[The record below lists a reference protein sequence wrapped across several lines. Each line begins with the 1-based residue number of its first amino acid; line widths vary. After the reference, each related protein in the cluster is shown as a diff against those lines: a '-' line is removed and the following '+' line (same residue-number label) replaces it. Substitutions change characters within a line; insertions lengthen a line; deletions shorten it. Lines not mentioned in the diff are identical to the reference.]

1 MAEVVTLIPAVIN
14 AFRSIAGIIS
24 AVKESKDKLKEAA
37 DKSEVAEQVEAEIES
52 KLATYSDWTGN
63 LVKYAQCLRSY
74 KAIQGEVS
82 GLRGIEDSL
91 CTLLGVTAD
100 EELTRSHLRQIE
112 AKVTFL
118 KETTKGNIEAADA
131 AQIMRLVEDTK
142 GHIDKSRARI
152 DIKDFGYIKSEILA
166 ASRDAGK
173 LAVTF
178 NARLDTLID
187 GLMLVAT

>member
-1 MAEVVTLIPAVIN
+1 MWN
-14 AFRSIAGIIS
+14 YG
-24 AVKESKDKLKEAA
+24 
-37 DKSEVAEQVEAEIES
+37 
-52 KLATYSDWTGN
+52 
-63 LVKYAQCLRSY
+63 
-74 KAIQGEVS
+74 
-82 GLRGIEDSL
+82 
-91 CTLLGVTAD
+91 
-100 EELTRSHLRQIE
+100 
-112 AKVTFL
+112 L